1 MTIFL
6 IGLNHHTAPV
16 EVREQVALTGD
27 GLRLALKELQAG
39 ERPPIEGVIL
49 STCNR
54 LEIYAL
60 ADPDGPQVIDNFL
73 TRMYGIDPADLRPHL
88 YTKSDRAAIN
98 HLMRVAAGLESMILG
113 EPQILGQVT
122 QAHVKA
128 RSTGAAG
135 PILLRLFTQAVHAG
149 KRAHTETDISRYT
162 TSVSHAAV
170 LLAKEKLGDLVGVKA
185 LIIGAGEIAEQAAH
199 ALHAHGTA
207 SITCISRTYSHAEAL
222 ASQVGGRAFN
232 WVYLPEGLSEADV
245 VISATGAP
253 HSVIHVS
260 NVVHVLPEREG
271 RPLLLIDIAVPR
283 DVDQEV
289 GELPGVD
296 LHDIDDLQA
305 VLDDNLAQ
313 RQAAIPQVEAI
324 VNEEVTAFEDWLR
337 CQEVVPTIV
346 ELRQKAEEMAQAEVE
361 RTLRRLDGLSDDE
374 QAAINQLASRIVNK
388 LLHEPTTRLK
398 AQATNGNRLV
408 YSHTVRDL
416 FGLDEDAY
424 DG

>member
-1 MTIFL
+1 MTISL

-16 EVREQVALTGD
+16 EVREQVTLTGD
-27 GLRLALKELQAG
+27 GLRLALKELQVG
-39 ERPPIEGVIL
+39 DHPPAEGVIL

-54 LEIYAL
+54 LEIYTL
-60 ADPDGPQVIDNFL
+60 SDEDGQPIIDDFL

-88 YTKSDRAAIN
+88 YTKFDQEAIN
-98 HLMRVAAGLESMILG
+98 HLMRVTAGLESMILG

-122 QAHVKA
+122 EAHSKA

-135 PILLRLFTQAVHAG
+135 PILSRLFTQAVHAG

-162 TSVSHAAV
+162 TSVSHAAA
-170 LLAKEKLGDLVGVKA
+170 LLAQDKLGDLAGAKV
-185 LIIGAGEIAEQAAH
+185 LIIGAGEIAEQAAQ
-199 ALHAHGTA
+199 ALHARGTE

-222 ASQVGGRAFN
+222 AGQVGGRAFN
-232 WVYLPEGLSEADV
+232 WVHLPEGLTEADV

-260 NVVHVLPEREG
+260 NVVHVLPERAG

-283 DVDQEV
+283 DVDEEV
-289 GELPGVD
+289 GELPGVE

-305 VLDDNLAQ
+305 VVDDNLAQ

-324 VNEEVTAFEDWLR
+324 IQEEVIAFEDWLHSR
-337 CQEVVPTIV
+337 EVVPTIV
-346 ELRQKAEEMAQAEVE
+346 DLRQKAEDIAQVEVK
-361 RTLRRLDGLSDDE
+361 RILRRLDGLSDDE

-398 AQATNGNRLV
+398 AQAANGNRLV

-416 FGLDEDAY
+416 FGLDEESR